1 MHILNLS
8 INKLTDSPYQ
18 GRFFSKEALKKQ
30 YTQKQL
36 NELVNSIASTG
47 LMQPITV
54 RSVGENYEII
64 DGHRRVEAYKML
76 GKEDIPAIIK
86 EASEQEIQC
95 MTVVANIQ
103 RSNLSS
109 LEKALSFEKILK
121 NKVFKTRK
129 ELSIAIGKDETY
141 IGDLLNLLKMDQ
153 RIIQDLAE
161 HNSINDV
168 RLLRLIRNID
178 TIDSEGRSDIQ
189 YSLYLRCLKEN
200 LTRSQLNDLIA
211 REYGSENK
219 TGFKLSYNYNGFQ
232 LKFNTK
238 MPSEKK
244 EQILALLEQKV
255 KEIITE
261 LKLEG

>member
-8 INKLTDSPYQ
+8 LNKLTDSPYQ
-18 GRFFSKEALKKQ
+18 GRFFSKEALKNQFTRK
-30 YTQKQL
+30 KL
-36 NELVNSIASTG
+36 NELVNSISSTG

-64 DGHRRVEAYKML
+64 DGHRRVEAYKIL
-76 GKEDIPAIIK
+76 GKENIPAIIK
-86 EASEQEIQC
+86 EASEQEVQC
-95 MTVVANIQ
+95 MSVVANIQ
-103 RSNLSS
+103 RSNLSN

-121 NKVFKTRK
+121 NKVFKNRK

-141 IGDLLNLLKMDQ
+141 IGDILNLLKMDQ

-168 RLLRLIRNID
+168 RLLRLIRKID
-178 TIDSEGRSDIQ
+178 TLDSEGRSDKQ

-200 LTRSQLNDLIA
+200 LTRSQVNDIIT
-211 REYGSENK
+211 REYGSGNK
-219 TGFKLSYNYNGFQ
+219 TGFRLSYNNNGFQ

-238 MPSEKK
+238 MLPGKK
-244 EQILALLEQKV
+244 EQILPLLEQKV
-255 KEIITE
+255 KEIIAE